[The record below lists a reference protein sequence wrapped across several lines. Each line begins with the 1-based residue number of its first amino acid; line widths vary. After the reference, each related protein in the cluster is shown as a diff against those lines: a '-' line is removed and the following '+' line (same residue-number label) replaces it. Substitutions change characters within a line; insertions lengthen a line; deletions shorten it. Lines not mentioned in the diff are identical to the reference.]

1 MKFTAKSDYGIRALM
16 DIAFTQSN
24 RPVQVNDI
32 AARQGIP
39 ERYLEQVMTALKKAG
54 IVESIRGVQ
63 GGYRLARRAD
73 EIRMDQVVEAL
84 DGQFIPIDCTLFEK
98 TCSESSTNCVI
109 GEMWMDI
116 KGAVKD
122 VLTSQTLK
130 DLCDRKQE
138 KDTSSVIMYNI

>member
-16 DIAFTQSN
+16 DIAFSQSSK
-24 RPVQVNDI
+24 PIQVNDI

-54 IVESIRGVQ
+54 IVESTRGVQ
-63 GGYRLARRAD
+63 GGYRLARPAD

-98 TCSESSTNCVI
+98 TCAEDSTNCVI
-109 GEMWMDI
+109 GEMWMD
-116 KGAVKD
+116 VKD
-122 VLTSQTLK
+122 SVKKVLLDHTLRE
-130 DLCDRKQE
+130 LCDRKME